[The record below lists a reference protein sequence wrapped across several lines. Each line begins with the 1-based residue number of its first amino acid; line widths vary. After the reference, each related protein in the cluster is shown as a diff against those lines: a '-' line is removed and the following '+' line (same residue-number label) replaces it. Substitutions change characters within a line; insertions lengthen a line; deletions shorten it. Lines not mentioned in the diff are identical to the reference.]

1 MHAAEIMI
9 EILYSPTFSNDVF
22 MPQLLYYML
31 LYFKN
36 TKENESYS
44 WFCIYKNRKGTKP
57 HPYSCVRVI
66 HRSPVCLRKKSVGYS
81 SILYQDKA
89 MTKKHNKHTAD
100 ERKVL
105 HIGDF

>member
-1 MHAAEIMI
+1 
-9 EILYSPTFSNDVF
+9 VF
-22 MPQLLYYML
+22 E
-31 LYFKN
+31 K
-36 TKENESYS
+36 
-44 WFCIYKNRKGTKP
+44 
-57 HPYSCVRVI
+57 
-66 HRSPVCLRKKSVGYS
+66 KKSVGYS

>member
-44 WFCIYKNRKGTKP
+44 
-57 HPYSCVRVI
+57 
-66 HRSPVCLRKKSVGYS
+66 
-81 SILYQDKA
+81 
-89 MTKKHNKHTAD
+89 
-100 ERKVL
+100 
-105 HIGDF
+105 